1 MIKERTI
8 EKAAD
13 GTSFSTNAVTIIYE
27 DMDGQNLTMFL
38 SPEGL
43 FHEVHKGVI
52 KMSQTDAGDVSN
64 LSNEQK
70 LLKTQLVKLIR
81 ASVKG
86 VFIMYGDKLLTLFY
100 GSKEH
105 PRPPKDKKVD
115 IVNWYLEELSKIL
128 IANMMKND
136 IILKGQFTE
145 LGGNVISVDTVYTRP
160 VPNLEGSAKGDCG
173 CNSQE

>member
-13 GTSFSTNAVTIIYE
+13 GTSFSTNAVTVIYE

-136 IILKGQFTE
+136 IVLKGQFTE

-160 VPNLEGSAKGDCG
+160 VPSLEGTTQGDCG

>member
-52 KMSQTDAGDVSN
+52 RMSQTDAGDTSN
-64 LSNEQK
+64 LTNEQK
-70 LLKTQLVKLIR
+70 MLKLQLVKVFR

-86 VFIMYGDKLLTLFY
+86 LFVMWGDKLLTLFY
-100 GSKEH
+100 GTKEH
-105 PRPPKDKKVD
+105 PRPPKDRRLD
-115 IVNWYLEELSKIL
+115 LVNWYLEELSKIL

-136 IILKGQFTE
+136 IVLKGQFTE

-160 VPNLEGSAKGDCG
+160 IPNPEVKPEGDCG
-173 CNSQE
+173 CNSKE